1 MSRNCIFSS
10 VFLYLSIRY
19 FSVSVAT
26 VITTN
31 FLSFLDGFQWIATMK
46 HARTN
51 LTHFHCTKSTL
62 TTYFHIFFFP
72 LIARFLSLF
81 FSFFLFL
88 SSFSLRYNSLSF
100 ASYFPFLP
108 FLSVFVPFFLSSQ
121 YLFLLFYLYTH
132 VYRVY
137 PIQYTP
143 TPLRV
148 PLFLSLNFLSLTPTI
163 NSMCLVHSQT
173 MPRPFSRLRA
183 IFAE

>member
-100 ASYFPFLP
+100 ASYFPSHHFSRYSFHSFSHP
-108 FLSVFVPFFLSSQ
+108 SISFSFSIFIRTYTACIPSSIPP
-121 YLFLLFYLYTH
+121 LLFVSLYSC
-132 VYRVY
+132 
-137 PIQYTP
+137 PSIS
-143 TPLRV
+143 
-148 PLFLSLNFLSLTPTI
+148 SL
-163 NSMCLVHSQT
+163 
-173 MPRPFSRLRA
+173 
-183 IFAE
+183 